1 MVCFESLNMKQS
13 ARPVMMHDQSCDVR
27 VWVYGDSSRL
37 AQMNDNMRIIM
48 GITTRC

>member
-13 ARPVMMHDQSCDVR
+13 ARPVMMHDA
-27 VWVYGDSSRL
+27 RL
-37 AQMNDNMRIIM
+37 AQMNDKMRIIM